1 MQKERRGIPGVTHP
15 LDETD
20 RPQTNYLQPEPKDHG
35 FGQLWQAPKDI
46 MVTGLRAVA
55 GALTIVLA
63 RTLAIRD
70 FVAQAEKDLSIYE
83 SQLNKGKGNTEKLQK
98 KIDKIKASL
107 SDLNRGVEL
116 SEQILEIQER
126 YNNLLADDDR
136 LFSLLAETIDN
147 EGLTTI
153 ERNFLA
159 SQQTKVGVKPV
170 TDEEIE
176 LAQQFFARADN
187 DEERSGL
194 LEQYI
199 QQLEKTNLLV
209 LGKQLVNL
217 AKIKEIAEINEETDF
232 TINSVSWSEAL
243 VASIM
248 GATGR
253 TPESMRGGYKLKM
266 KKGTLYFSAGQDVSE
281 IASVEQIAVE
291 ADIPQNIEAALAVAK
306 GEVPLFKSKLISGL
320 IRRALGNYSLLPGRI
335 DIGRTG
341 REGAK
346 SYPALNVNRQMNNI
360 NLVGEAAIEMQNI
373 LQGFEQIDLHKDDD
387 QLTQKRKLIAVGIK
401 GALEIPRYQ
410 VIVDLIKQI
419 SLTEPATIAHL
430 SKQYR
435 YVPEEATNED
445 FNDQNLDSETDLV
458 EEDQEDQAGE
468 DKDQKIDQ
476 KESDLIKTVF
486 PQGIDQRTA
495 RRIIE
500 RPEVYRSH
508 ILKQFG
514 LITGLKTMLAVEKE
528 ARRLV
533 DIQKI
538 DQKESD
544 LIKTVFPQ
552 GIDQRTARRII
563 ERPEVYRSNFIK
575 RFGLITGLKTMLA
588 VANEARRLVDKEI
601 RRELEKEA
609 LEQAGY
615 FDGMNIE
622 QARDF
627 IDKLQDNR
635 TKLINMYGEEKGNQT
650 ADQIEAHAQEIILN
664 DGQGHSNLAF

>member
-500 RPEVYRSH
+500 RPEVYRS
-508 ILKQFG
+508 
-514 LITGLKTMLAVEKE
+514 
-528 ARRLV
+528 
-533 DIQKI
+533 
-538 DQKESD
+538 
-544 LIKTVFPQ
+544 
-552 GIDQRTARRII
+552 
-563 ERPEVYRSNFIK
+563 NFIK